1 MKREKKTTTKL
12 SAICLAVS
20 SLCPY
25 VTAMN
30 KSSLSLAVNNI
41 ALSYTALKQKPF
53 SSSAL

>member
-1 MKREKKTTTKL
+1 MKREKKTTTKP